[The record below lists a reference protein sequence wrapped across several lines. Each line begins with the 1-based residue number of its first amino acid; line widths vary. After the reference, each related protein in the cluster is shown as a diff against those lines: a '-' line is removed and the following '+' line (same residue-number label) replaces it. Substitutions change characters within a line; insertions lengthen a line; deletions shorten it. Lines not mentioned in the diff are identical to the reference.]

1 MDQLLVLLRRT
12 SHETRVALVPFR
24 PLTFLSLDHGDYCIL
39 HALLDKVIRR
49 NRHLRGVEIAALAVL
64 LEQVPVLELLLQI
77 FDLEVHDDFNGCA
90 HIFEHLEAGDHLELV
105 LFFFQNFIGYLIEL
119 Y

>member
-1 MDQLLVLLRRT
+1 MDEFLVFFRRT
-12 SHETRVALVPFR
+12 SHEIRVALVPFR
-24 PLTFLSLDHGDYCIL
+24 PLTFLGLDHGDYCIF

-49 NRHLRGVEIAALAVL
+49 NRHLRGVEIAALAVF
-64 LEQVPVLELLLQI
+64 LEQVPVLKLLLQI
-77 FDLEVHDDFNGCA
+77 LNLEVHDDFNGCA
-90 HIFEHLEAGDHLELV
+90 HIFKHLEAGNHLELV